1 MSSLM
6 FIKSSR
12 SRKQY
17 IITDTAP
24 ISSACVPSQTR
35 WLLMRCSSAMSTRMF
50 CTRSGIRSSMPISRS
65 VARMNASEF
74 DCAPR

>member
-1 MSSLM
+1 M
-6 FIKSSR
+6 FSNSSR

-24 ISSACVPSQTR
+24 ISRRVRAEPDEMAGDALQLGDQHADVLHPLGHAIS
-35 WLLMRCSSAMSTRMF
+35 
-50 CTRSGIRSSMPISRS
+50 IPISRS
-65 VARMNASEF
+65 VDRKKASEF